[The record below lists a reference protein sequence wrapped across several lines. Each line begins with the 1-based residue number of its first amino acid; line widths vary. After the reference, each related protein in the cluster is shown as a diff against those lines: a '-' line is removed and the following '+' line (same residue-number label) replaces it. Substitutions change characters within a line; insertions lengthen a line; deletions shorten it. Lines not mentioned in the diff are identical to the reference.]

1 LRPYFSRA
9 VPGEPLFGKLWIG
22 IPFMNSSLQIILNN
36 RHPEL
41 IEIGPVLPKMLFRAL
56 IFTNY

>member
-1 LRPYFSRA
+1 
-9 VPGEPLFGKLWIG
+9 
-22 IPFMNSSLQIILNN
+22 MNSSLQIILNN